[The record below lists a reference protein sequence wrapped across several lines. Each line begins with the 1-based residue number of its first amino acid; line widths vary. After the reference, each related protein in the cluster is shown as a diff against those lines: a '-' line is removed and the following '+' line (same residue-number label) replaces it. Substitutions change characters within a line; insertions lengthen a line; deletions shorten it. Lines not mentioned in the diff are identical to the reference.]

1 MPALPI
7 DYLTG
12 QVSVP
17 SELRTAEWDRVPLW
31 IRERSFFMAGVD
43 DAEILDRFR
52 AEAEAIARGE
62 SSESESRL
70 RMRDFLEERGYR
82 PEPGQEGTIKDLRTV
97 RRMNI
102 ALRTNVEMARGWA
115 QWQAQNAPGAIAA
128 YPARRYHRGRQV
140 QTPRDWP
147 ARWRAAISAT
157 APEGATDG
165 DGELI
170 ALLNHPLWTD
180 PDFNRFGTPHT
191 PFDFNSGMTTSPVDR
206 DRATELGLM
215 PSPADTSEAAEFQR
229 ELLRPDHRA
238 MNETLEASPAV
249 ESQTLR
255 EALADRLQGLARWS
269 RDEGAGDEEA
279 ERLVFTDPNGTR
291 PGEPEEIAE
300 TIAAPL
306 PTDPETGEPFPQMQA
321 AALDLFAEDPETF
334 AMGADRDV
342 WHDFARLTAR
352 TAADERSRRG
362 WLSRLVEES
371 RDPAPPNW
379 IEGAAFA
386 LLNLPAW
393 RNATSIPSRV
403 ARYAAMLR
411 ILRGVLS

>member
-7 DYLTG
+7 DYLTRKT
-12 QVSVP
+12 SVP
-17 SELRTAEWDRVPLW
+17 SQLRTAEWDRVPLW

-70 RMRDFLEERGYR
+70 RLRDFLNARGYQ
-82 PEPGQEGTIKDLRTV
+82 PAPGEEGTIRDLRTV

-115 QWQAQNAPGAIAA
+115 QWQAQNAPGAIDA

-140 QTPRDWP
+140 DVPRDWP

-165 DGELI
+165 DGEMI
-170 ALLNHPLWTD
+170 ALLNHPLWID
-180 PDFNRFGTPHT
+180 PEFNRFGMPHT

-215 PSPADTSEAAEFQR
+215 PDPADKSEAAEFQR
-229 ELLRPDHRA
+229 GLLRPGHRA

-249 ESQTLR
+249 ESQALR
-255 EALADRLQGLARWS
+255 DALADRLAGFARWS
-269 RDEGAGDEEA
+269 RDEEEGA

-300 TIAAPL
+300 TISAPL

-321 AALDLFAEDPETF
+321 DALDLFAEDPESF
-334 AMGADRDV
+334 AEGAEREV
-342 WHDFARLTAR
+342 WHDLARLTAR
-352 TAADERSRRG
+352 IAADERSRRG

-371 RDPAPPNW
+371 REPAPPSW
-379 IEGAAFA
+379 IDAAAAA
-386 LLNLPAW
+386 LVNLPAW
-393 RNATSIPSRV
+393 RNATSIPARV

-411 ILRGVLS
+411 ILRGFVS